1 MSRTLRFHAKPL
13 VVASSLLVV
22 VLLSG
27 FEKPAVRIE
36 PTTAGP
42 RELEDLTQKAVLR
55 GYLHS
60 WQTLSAALE
69 QNRLDLLDAD
79 FVGVARD
86 TLADTIRQQKQLGL
100 QTRYQDRSHNISLVF
115 YSPEGLSVQ
124 LTDIVEYDIQIKDH
138 GQHWTSHR
146 IRSRY
151 VAVLTPTEVRWKVRI
166 LQAHPE

>member
-1 MSRTLRFHAKPL
+1 MSSMLPLRTKPL
-13 VVASSLLVV
+13 LVASSLLAAL
-22 VLLSG
+22 LLSG
-27 FEKPAVRIE
+27 FEKPTVRIE
-36 PTTAGP
+36 PTAAGP

-69 QNRLDLLDAD
+69 QNRVDLLDTD

-86 TLADTIRQQKQLGL
+86 TLALTIRQQKELGL
-100 QTRYQDRSHNISLVF
+100 QTRYQDRSHDVSLVF

-138 GQHWTSHR
+138 GQHWTTRR